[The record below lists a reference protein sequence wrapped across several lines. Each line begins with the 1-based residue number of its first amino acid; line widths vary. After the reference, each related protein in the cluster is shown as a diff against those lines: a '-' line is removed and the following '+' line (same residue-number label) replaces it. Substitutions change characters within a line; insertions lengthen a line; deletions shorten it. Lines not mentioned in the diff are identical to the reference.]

1 MSILI
6 KNCDWIVTQNSSRNV
21 IKNSSVYI
29 EDRRIV
35 EINKKINCEAEYVID
50 GNGKILLPGLI
61 NTHTH
66 IPMSL
71 LRGYADDMALHE
83 WLRNKIW
90 PTEAK
95 LTGDLC
101 YKGALLGCLEMVKSG
116 TTCFLDMYF
125 FMENVAKAVNEA
137 GLRAF
142 LCYAMIDLFDLKK
155 IDKQLET
162 SKKLSSFI
170 KTLGNERIKFV
181 VGPHAPYTCSKE
193 TLLKAVEIAEKENSL
208 IHIHIA
214 ETRNEQVEFENKY
227 GLREIE
233 YLNKIGFLNPR
244 IVAAHCVWLT
254 KNEIKIL
261 KEKGVKVSH
270 CPVSNMKL
278 GVGGAAP
285 LPEMLEH
292 EITVSLGT
300 DGPASNNC
308 LDMFDTMKFCALV
321 HKSQRWDPTM
331 LPAQK
336 VLDLATIE
344 GAKALMMDKEIG
356 SIEEGKK
363 ADLILIDTK
372 APNMM
377 PIHGKDTIVSNLVYS
392 AKGFNVNTTI
402 VNGEI
407 LMHNKEVK
415 TLNENDVYEKAQEAA
430 FTLINNP
437 SKFLKGAFVK
447 NFIKLFFK

>member
-6 KNCDWIVTQNSSRNV
+6 KNCEWIVTQNSSRDI
-21 IKNSSVYI
+21 IKGSSVYI
-29 EDRRIV
+29 EDERIV

-50 GNGKILLPGLI
+50 GSKKILMPGLI

-71 LRGYADDMALHE
+71 LRGYADDMPLHE
-83 WLRNKIW
+83 WLKNKIW

-101 YKGALLGCLEMVKSG
+101 YKGALLGCLEMIKSG

-125 FMENVAKAVNEA
+125 FMEDVAKAVNEA

-142 LCYAMIDLFDLKK
+142 LCYAMIDLFGFKK
-155 IDKQLET
+155 ADEQLEI

-170 KTLGNERIKFV
+170 KALGNKRIKFV
-181 VGPHAPYTCSKE
+181 IGPHAPYTCSKE
-193 TLLKAVEIAEKENSL
+193 TLLKAVEIAENENSL

-214 ETRNEQVEFENKY
+214 ETRSEQVEFENKH

-244 IVAAHCVWLT
+244 VVAAHCVWLT

-278 GVGGAAP
+278 GVGGVAP
-285 LPEMLEH
+285 LPEMFEH
-292 EITVSLGT
+292 GITVSLGT

-308 LDMFDTMKFCALV
+308 LDMFDTMKFCALI
-321 HKSQRWDPTM
+321 HKSQRWDPTI
-331 LPAQK
+331 LPSQK

-356 SIEEGKK
+356 SIEEGKL
-363 ADLILIDTK
+363 ADLILIDIR

-402 VNGEI
+402 VNGKI
-407 LMHNKEVK
+407 LMHDKKVK
-415 TLNENDVYEKAQEAA
+415 TLNEDEVYEKAQEAA
-430 FTLINNP
+430 FMLTHQSSNLRT
-437 SKFLKGAFVK
+437 S
-447 NFIKLFFK
+447 FIKCLTKLFFK